1 MKNYSR
7 CSHHHHHHHHH
18 HFHLLQATK
27 EMARN
32 SHSLP
37 FSQVFWTGLLQGL
50 QLLFTAELPV
60 QISSGVPD
68 WGFGGTERW
77 WGGTIDQ
84 SKSGFRQRCCDSDIP
99 TRSTWSPSLFSISGW
114 HKIKRLF
121 SQARLVWKHAVLW
134 FNGALEPCWTRM
146 SGASRC
152 AQQVELVSH
161 RGHRSWRRPRP
172 RTEQEGADL
181 VRRSEAA
188 EVDGCWSQICSTGTA
203 LDNWLYIYIIIYIY
217 TIILL
222 PATFYIMMSLYYDN
236 FNIFFKPWGS
246 MHAYIEMMKCMQQFD
261 YISIFLLWYYFW
273 RLSEKHGRNLMIYD
287 LMFVGFLL
295 EP

>member
-1 MKNYSR
+1 
-7 CSHHHHHHHHH
+7 
-18 HFHLLQATK
+18 
-27 EMARN
+27 MARN

-77 WGGTIDQ
+77 WGGTIHQ
-84 SKSGFRQRCCDSDIP
+84 SKSGFRQQCCDSDIP

-121 SQARLVWKHAVLW
+121 SQARLVWKHAVLR

-181 VRRSEAA
+181 VTRSDAA
-188 EVDGCWSQICSTGTA
+188 EVDGCWSQICSSGTA
-203 LDNWLYIYIIIYIY
+203 LDNWLYIHIYYYTAICYI
-217 TIILL
+217 
-222 PATFYIMMSLYYDN
+222 LYYDVIVLWYLDSQK
-236 FNIFFKPWGS
+236 FQYIFQTLRIYARI
-246 MHAYIEMMKCMQQFD
+246 HRNDEMYATIWLHFYCGT
-261 YISIFLLWYYFW
+261 ISEDCRKSIVGTLWSYVCWIFVGTLDILHDLNRTPTQCIQLERDKLWQYLIFLL
-273 RLSEKHGRNLMIYD
+273 KI
-287 LMFVGFLL
+287 
-295 EP
+295 